1 MCIQIDLPALF
12 FDVHSIE
19 VTYANTHVN
28 THTHTHTHNH
38 TERLL
43 LTYTASRSPTRQLLT
58 PICRTSPPSTS
69 ASNWAQTSDSEATEV
84 KGEPSVW
91 NGAWIRYKSKYSHPM
106 ARSDRRHAAST
117 PPSASTD
124 FNTLLVMKRSLRGV
138 DVRASHPWMALPV
151 TCGVGE
157 TEAKR
162 GGQKRIEAKRGEERR

>member
-1 MCIQIDLPALF
+1 M
-12 FDVHSIE
+12 
-19 VTYANTHVN
+19 
-28 THTHTHTHNH
+28 
-38 TERLL
+38 
-43 LTYTASRSPTRQLLT
+43 
-58 PICRTSPPSTS
+58 
-69 ASNWAQTSDSEATEV
+69 
-84 KGEPSVW
+84 W

-157 TEAKR
+157 MEAGEAK
-162 GGQKRIEAKRGEERR
+162 KGEEKR